1 MPSLSE
7 EDRKAILEL
16 ARQGVLHAV
25 SHERPLST
33 FPTGGIFAEQRGLF
47 VTLHVAKKLRGCIG
61 VIEVSTNLG
70 ETLARCAADAA
81 LHDPRFSRMRAEEM
95 DALEIEVSLLSPME
109 AIRPE
114 AVEIGIHGLLVERGR
129 RRGLLLPQV
138 AVEHQL
144 SREQFL
150 AETCA
155 KAGLPREAWKEPGT
169 NLYGF
174 QCEIIAEGRN
184 PLTQK
189 ESPGQERSAG

>member
-7 EDRKAILEL
+7 EDRKAILTL

-33 FPTGGIFAEQRGLF
+33 FPTSGIFAERRGLF

-95 DALEIEVSLLSPME
+95 DALEIEVSLLSPI
-109 AIRPE
+109 APIQPE
-114 AVEIGIHGLLVERGR
+114 AVEIGIHGLLAERGT

-138 AVEHQL
+138 AVEHRL

-150 AETCA
+150 AETCT
-155 KAGLPREAWKEPGT
+155 KAGLAREAWKEPET
-169 NLYGF
+169 KLYGF

-184 PLTQK
+184 LLALK
-189 ESPGQERSAG
+189 ESPRQ